1 MSSETKSAR
10 QPLDLSK
17 WRAMPMKLMVAGAVF
32 ILIGLIV
39 AGGQWKEQLA
49 FSWLLGFMFFL
60 SLCGG
65 ALFLVIVH
73 HLFDAGWSVPIRR
86 FCEHIASL
94 FVPWLLFLF
103 LPIALLAKTLYSW
116 MREHP
121 DHMDHALKA
130 KQPLFTVPMFYV
142 VAAFCFFVWFVLSNR
157 LRYWSLKQD
166 QQKSDHWATAPGFIW
181 RHLGLNQDSPGIVE
195 CTRQMRKYSCIG
207 ILLFAVTLT
216 LAAIMWMKALQHQWF
231 STMYGVYYFAAS
243 TWITLATAY
252 VITMILDRQ
261 GVLTDV
267 LHEHQYYFLG
277 SLLFAFTV
285 FYAYV
290 TFAQYFII
298 WNGNMPEETF
308 WYVLREK
315 GTWWYIGLVII
326 FGHFF
331 LPFLG
336 LLRIDVKSVFSY
348 MVPLCA
354 WTWLMHFIDLSF
366 NIMPV
371 LHPNGFVL
379 HWLDIGCWLF
389 MAGFMSWRF
398 LVEYAKHP
406 PYPIKD
412 PRLIEAMG
420 YYHPVPTQISGGEL
434 DQTDDMSTA
443 PRHSHG
449 GPR

>member
-10 QPLDLSK
+10 QPLDLSR
-17 WRAMPMKLMVAGAVF
+17 WRTMPMKLMVAGAVV
-32 ILIGLIV
+32 IIIGLIV
-39 AGGQWKEQLA
+39 AGAQWKEQLA

-103 LPIALLAKTLYSW
+103 VPIALLAKTLYSW

-142 VAAFCFFVWFVLSNR
+142 VAAFCFFVWWLLSSR

-166 QQKSDHWATAPGFIW
+166 ETGAAEPTHKMRRYACV
-181 RHLGLNQDSPGIVE
+181 GIF
-195 CTRQMRKYSCIG
+195 
-207 ILLFAVTLT
+207 LFAITLT

-285 FYAYV
+285 FWAYV

-398 LVEYAKHP
+398 LVEYAKYP

-434 DQTDDMSTA
+434 DQTDEMSTA
-443 PRHSHG
+443 PRHPHG